1 MHVGGVFKR
10 VEYFLVG
17 DSLSQA
23 LRSLHLASTKQPVI
37 ISGPLQELTSSH
49 FSFEPVTL
57 PYTGLDVDQ
66 EEFEAIM
73 DQELK
78 GE

>member
-17 DSLSQA
+17 NSLAQA
-23 LRSLHLASTKQPVI
+23 LRSLQLSSSDQPVV
-37 ISGPLQELTSSH
+37 ISGPLASMVRDH
-49 FSFEPVTL
+49 FTMEDLKL
-57 PYTGLDVDQ
+57 PYTGIGVDK

-73 DQELK
+73 D
-78 GE
+78 